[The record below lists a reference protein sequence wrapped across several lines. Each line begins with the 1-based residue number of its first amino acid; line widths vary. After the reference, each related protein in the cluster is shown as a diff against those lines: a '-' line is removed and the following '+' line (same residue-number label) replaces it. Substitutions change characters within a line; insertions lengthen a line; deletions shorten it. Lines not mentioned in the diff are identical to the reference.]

1 MTEERRVSI
10 LEFLDGCVKRGDPF
24 PLPPEECAAV
34 IALIRATQ
42 GILLLD
48 ENHSQYMAQAA
59 GLVEHFTWAP

>member
-10 LEFLDGCVKRGDPF
+10 LDFLEGCVKRGDTF
-24 PLPPEECAAV
+24 SLPPEECAAV
-34 IALIRATQ
+34 AALVRATQ

-48 ENHSQYMAQAA
+48 ENQGQYCAEAA